1 MNRKYNATY
10 GDTPA
15 DVGFDQFIEP
25 ETRHEFSAKYQERRQ
40 ALIQEAQLASGRQRT
55 ASVSRTVSRLTYRA
69 AAAVAAVCIALPA
82 AAWAIT
88 SHTDFF
94 AGALGDGWRESQA
107 GEQSYQDH
115 DGEKPPTPVIYPASE
130 VVQLDVETAEA
141 LLGDAVC
148 DEPVS
153 ISSPDGHELTITS
166 AVRSENTLVYRF
178 TLHRDGGVTCLQWD
192 EHTNNVASKGAQT
205 PLDAQFSWAAGG
217 DEFVYV
223 DPNASTSD
231 TIVGYAYSVFGDSV
245 PEGKA
250 VTLTVY
256 TCDVPFNQDHE
267 EDQFHMQS
275 YKIPCTKAVA
285 SVTFA
290 SSEGSTVA
298 ISPLG
303 LVLDERALF
312 AKPSAPDGYDM
323 AQDPIHVRAI
333 TVKMDDGTAYT
344 VFDKAENLDNTL
356 SACGFDANLSVAFN
370 RVVDPAHITSVE
382 VGITDVQDMDDLQ
395 DVTEADW
402 PVRTIFYTLA

>member
-1 MNRKYNATY
+1 MNRTFNATY
-10 GDTPA
+10 GKNPA
-15 DVGFDQFIEP
+15 DVGIEQFVEP
-25 ETRHEFSAKYQERRQ
+25 ETRHEFSAKYQEKRR
-40 ALIQEAQLASGRQRT
+40 ALIQEAQHTSGRQRT
-55 ASVSRTVSRLTYRA
+55 TSVSRTASRLTYRA

-88 SHTDFF
+88 SHADFF

-107 GEQSYQDH
+107 AEQSYQHH
-115 DGEKPPTPVIYPASE
+115 DGEKPPTPVVYPASE
-130 VVQLDVETAEA
+130 VVQLDVETTEA

-178 TLHRDGGVTCLQWD
+178 TLHRDDGVTCLQWD

-205 PLDAQFSWAAGG
+205 PLGAQFSWAAGG

-223 DPNASTSD
+223 DPNVSSSD

-245 PEGKA
+245 PEGKTI
-250 VTLTVY
+250 TLTAY
-256 TCDVPFNQDHE
+256 TCDVPFYKDHD
-267 EDQFHMQS
+267 EDQFHVQS
-275 YKIPCTKAVA
+275 YEIPCTKAVA
-285 SVTFA
+285 SATFA
-290 SSEGSTVA
+290 SGEGSTVA

-312 AKPSAPDGYDM
+312 AKPRASDGYDM

-333 TVKMDDGTAYT
+333 TVKMDDGATYT

-356 SACGFDANLSVAFN
+356 SACGFDAKLSVAFN
-370 RVVDPAHITSVE
+370 RVVDPAHITSIE
-382 VGITDVQDMDDLQ
+382 VGITDVQDMDNLQ
-395 DVTEADW
+395 DATEADW
-402 PVRTIFYTLA
+402 PVRTVIYSLA